1 MLLRETVRTDCQRFA
16 ELSGGPSSKAS
27 IGLTFH
33 PRVFPVVLVRVA
45 AKFHS
50 MGLSRM
56 ASAVA
61 LMNMLIFRIEVPA
74 RAAIGRGLVLPHPGG
89 IILGSASI
97 GDDVT
102 IFQNVT
108 LGARQFDGD
117 YNLSRRPVLQS
128 RVTVGAGAV
137 ILGPVTIGEGAT
149 VAANSLVLA
158 DVPPGYTAMGVPAI
172 NSQKVSK
179 DPDISV
185 QNEA

>member
-128 RVTVGAGAV
+128 RVTVGAGA
-137 ILGPVTIGEGAT
+137 T